1 MITRWK
7 DVVFILLFQKR
18 SRQNAYRT
26 SGWYS
31 LLVTCLLLVAQTAFA
46 IHTSRIAVLYP
57 ESGSRVNKLYM
68 SIILGMKE
76 KGINIQSRKLTS
88 DTSAEDIQKWLHDQG
103 SKAVILLGKQG
114 QKFSKQLDVTIPV
127 VTGAHVGV
135 QADRSAVTLAAD
147 PQQLLHLLKQLQP
160 GIRRVYVIYNEAN
173 SGWLIK
179 QARRAA
185 KHAGINLNAIEV
197 DSVLASGQALK
208 QVIKKAKT
216 QRDAIWLSLDPIL
229 PMKPLLPELLKTAW
243 ENNLIIFSGN
253 PYHVQQGTLFALYP
267 NYTELGRQLVELALS
282 KIKQNGH
289 TRHEPSRY
297 LNSAINTRTAS
308 HLGIQVESPKIA
320 SFNLVFPAR

>member
-1 MITRWK
+1 M
-7 DVVFILLFQKR
+7 LFQKN
-18 SRQNAYRT
+18 SKQKAYRT
-26 SGWYS
+26 SGWYC
-31 LLVTCLLLVAQTAFA
+31 LLLTCLLLVAQTAFA
-46 IHTSRIAVLYP
+46 VHTSQIAVLYP

-76 KGINIQSRKLTS
+76 KGIKIQSRKLTA

-114 QKFSKQLDVTIPV
+114 QKFSKQLNVTIPV

-147 PQQLLHLLKQLQP
+147 PQQLLNLLKQLQP

-185 KHAGINLNAIEV
+185 KHAGIKLNAIEV

-208 QVIKKAKT
+208 QVIKKAKA
-216 QRDAIWLSLDPIL
+216 QRDAIWLPLDPIL
-229 PMKPLLPELLKTAW
+229 PMKPLLPGLLRTAW

-267 NYTELGRQLVELALS
+267 NYTELGRQLVELVLS
-282 KIKQNGH
+282 KIKRNGH